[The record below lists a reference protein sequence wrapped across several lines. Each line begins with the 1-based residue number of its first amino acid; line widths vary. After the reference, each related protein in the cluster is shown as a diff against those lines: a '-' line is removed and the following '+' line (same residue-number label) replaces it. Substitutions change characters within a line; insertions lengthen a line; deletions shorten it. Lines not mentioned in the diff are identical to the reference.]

1 MKESNPQSI
10 GKDLVNYLRGNDAGD
25 LRIPGMQFRTV
36 PVNELESYLRMN
48 RPPFDTTEF
57 NYMMVLPEDGSISRE
72 GLLSNIFNT
81 PGQSYDVLMEYI
93 GICNIVISSEAK
105 EQANLEHIRYSRL
118 VEALLDLTDR
128 RVESLRA
135 RSIENNV
142 SIFHQLFEGDS
153 SQSDNGG
160 DLGQDIKNLDSLDWY
175 VSQILSASTTYNQ
188 FSSFVLGELYR
199 RMVTLGVSPIAL
211 ALSEAGNYLSPAELH
226 AITKDISQ
234 EEWASAWLNIS
245 EDDIAPGLFEV
256 LVNIIRGEQ
265 EESKL
270 LLKNIADS
278 LGGDKSVLEKFINT
292 HVESMLP
299 MAIKFSR
306 SEVVEFI
313 LRNCLHLVKGSN
325 YSEKV
330 ERVFA
335 YDIKKLMK
343 SVFSALIRGDVD
355 TCLKFLSP
363 EIWKHYIYEDQVEII
378 KFIILRSGSTTRDI
392 LLKEIFSNKDL
403 GLKKFAVYIDLL
415 KNIQSDE
422 EYALLKETISPFI
435 VDHIVAGWN
444 LEPIGTNYEIM
455 QMGTIHSLI
464 ESARDNEEDI
474 ILKALYKKKI
484 LTFDLYRAVL
494 EQSETQELKEKVKTL
509 FSYYMLGLYLEQHS
523 EGRNTHLAGKDQEK
537 FISAFGTISKD
548 EREKFIQNMS
558 SDIKGMINDKFL
570 KAPKKDKLLQ
580 AKRQKLE
587 WIIKNELVDSA
598 DKEKVDAIMNSI
610 IQFNIDSLF
619 PDDGKTLDKKSN
631 KKNKVKSAP
640 PQDEET
646 SDQLDLVV
654 DDVKD
659 ISPPVALEEDKPAP
673 KKKNK
678 KKNKKK
684 PATKDET
691 EIEDGSQSQ
700 SAPTEST
707 QQEIEEEGWQVSGSN
722 KKDKKNTVA
731 AISSNKPGGPSGG
744 GGAVKSSQGGEKQS
758 LSAKDKPKAKPFPS
772 KTAGTTKKND
782 SEEKLPVEPVIVDPD
797 SYMAKLLKSPEVP
810 TKPTL
815 KKVEESRKETPEDKL
830 VVSSDKEEYPELVQ
844 RKTPSVVKNTLV
856 KKLDA
861 PQESSISDDEE
872 SSSLASVGKLKEEL
886 VSSSKTGDLVTS
898 GSKNEVTST
907 TIVENPIISSDESK
921 EGPKDEIVTSSNK
934 DAVLNSEGKN
944 EAGQK
949 EVTSTTAVEHSTT
962 SITSELVS
970 NGDNNKYYTT
980 QGPNGVHFH
989 SVQPDVVPV
998 HQYPVVPVACNA
1010 YYLDAYNNPI
1020 YFYMDSQGNCVDQNG
1035 VPFKMPVYYAVPS
1048 HENMGGNETNSY
1060 YGGGHGGGG
1069 SGSSRSRT
1077 PKKKNGY
1084 NGSKKHASI
1093 VEEENVQG
1101 EFKEIS
1107 ITLGSSLPKV
1117 KVMDIESEEYQDA
1130 LQEVQKREAGDKL
1143 QVQLDDTHHFDIK
1156 PQNISYVSISQDED
1170 MMPKL
1175 PFSESPTMF
1184 IGGDKLNIDPII
1196 M

>member
-1 MKESNPQSI
+1 MKESNPQSV

-81 PGQSYDVLMEYI
+81 PGQSYD
-93 GICNIVISSEAK
+93 
-105 EQANLEHIRYSRL
+105 
-118 VEALLDLTDR
+118 
-128 RVESLRA
+128 
-135 RSIENNV
+135 
-142 SIFHQLFEGDS
+142 
-153 SQSDNGG
+153 
-160 DLGQDIKNLDSLDWY
+160 
-175 VSQILSASTTYNQ
+175 
-188 FSSFVLGELYR
+188 
-199 RMVTLGVSPIAL
+199 
-211 ALSEAGNYLSPAELH
+211 
-226 AITKDISQ
+226 
-234 EEWASAWLNIS
+234 
-245 EDDIAPGLFEV
+245 
-256 LVNIIRGEQ
+256 
-265 EESKL
+265 
-270 LLKNIADS
+270 
-278 LGGDKSVLEKFINT
+278 
-292 HVESMLP
+292 
-299 MAIKFSR
+299 
-306 SEVVEFI
+306 
-313 LRNCLHLVKGSN
+313 
-325 YSEKV
+325 
-330 ERVFA
+330 
-335 YDIKKLMK
+335 
-343 SVFSALIRGDVD
+343 VFSALIRGDVD

-422 EYALLKETISPFI
+422 EYALLKEAISPFI

-464 ESARDNEEDI
+464 ESARNNEEDI

-558 SDIKGMINDKFL
+558 SDIKGMINDKSL

-587 WIIKNELVDSA
+587 WIIKNNLVYSVE
-598 DKEKVDAIMNSI
+598 KKKVDEIINSI

-673 KKKNK
+673 KKKN
-678 KKNKKK
+678 

-731 AISSNKPGGPSGG
+731 ASSSNKPDGPSGG

-782 SEEKLPVEPVIVDPD
+782 SEEKLPVKPEVIDPN
-797 SYMAKLLKSPEVP
+797 SYMAKLLKSSEVP
-810 TKPTL
+810 TKPTP

-830 VVSSDKEEYPELVQ
+830 VVSSDKEEYPKLGDK
-844 RKTPSVVKNTLV
+844 KTPPVVEKSLM
-856 KKLDA
+856 
-861 PQESSISDDEE
+861 PDDEE
-872 SSSLASVGKLKEEL
+872 SSSLASIEVPKEEI
-886 VSSSKTGDLVTS
+886 VDNSKAGGVVTL
-898 GSKNEVTST
+898 GSDTEVEQKEVTS
-907 TIVENPIISSDESK
+907 IVENPIISSSKSK
-921 EGPKDEIVTSSNK
+921 ERPKEDLVLSSNK
-934 DAVLNSEGKN
+934 EAVIISESKN
-944 EAGQK
+944 EVDQK
-949 EVTSTTAVEHSTT
+949 EATLATAVENSVISNDGSDT
-962 SITSELVS
+962 SQWVS
-970 NGDNNKYYTT
+970 HGGNNEYYTT

-989 SVQPDVVPV
+989 PVQQGATSAQ
-998 HQYPVVPVACNA
+998 QYPVVQIPCNRF
-1010 YYLDAYNNPI
+1010 YIDSSSGKRVD
-1020 YFYMDSQGNCVDQNG
+1020 FYMDPQGICMDQMGNQ
-1035 VPFKMPVYYAVPS
+1035 FTMPVYYSILQS
-1048 HENMGGNETNSY
+1048 HENMGRNITNSP

-1069 SGSSRSRT
+1069 SGRSGKT
-1077 PKKKNGY
+1077 SHKKSVYKG
-1084 NGSKKHASI
+1084 GKKRASI
-1093 VEEENVQG
+1093 VEEENAQG
-1101 EFKEIS
+1101 DFKEIS

-1117 KVMDIESEEYQDA
+1117 KAMDIESEEYQDA

-1156 PQNISYVSISQDED
+1156 PQNISYVLISQDED